1 MKRSWFGMGLLILL
15 LAAGFLS
22 TRYMD
27 RRHGETAV
35 LLHAARQQAENGS
48 WEQAVQLAAEA
59 QNCWKSS
66 WRVSAAFADHEPME
80 DIDSQFAQLNVY
92 AGAGE
97 RLSFAAIC
105 AQLASALE
113 AMGDAHAL
121 NWWNLM

>member
-1 MKRSWFGMGLLILL
+1 
-15 LAAGFLS
+15 
-22 TRYMD
+22 
-27 RRHGETAV
+27 
-35 LLHAARQQAENGS
+35 
-48 WEQAVQLAAEA
+48 
-59 QNCWKSS
+59 
-66 WRVSAAFADHEPME
+66 ME
-80 DIDSQFAQLNVY
+80 EIDSQFAQLNVY